1 MIFYTNI
8 YIHKICISRNI
19 NKNNKDIVTCI
30 KDIFRKYMESFEN
43 KIIKIKKDIR
53 ERNKYKNLNRKRS
66 RYDDRWRSKGA
77 RGFIFPPRHGEGY
90 EKGVKKEMKGLRGG
104 KLSFIKRKIGSR
116 LSECNIST
124 DSFGGNI
131 SSLGKNSIKSR
142 RWGRKVREGDEENE
156 REGERTRAGETE
168 RGDENTH
175 GTELVAKQK
184 GGGRGGRG
192 TKTYENL

>member
-1 MIFYTNI
+1 MI
-8 YIHKICISRNI
+8 
-19 NKNNKDIVTCI
+19 DG
-30 KDIFRKYMESFEN
+30 DRK
-43 KIIKIKKDIR
+43 
-53 ERNKYKNLNRKRS
+53 
-66 RYDDRWRSKGA
+66 SKGA

-156 REGERTRAGETE
+156 RERKGERTRNRE
-168 RGDENTH
+168 RGRKHTRNRTGSQAE
-175 GTELVAKQK
+175 
-184 GGGRGGRG
+184 GRREGR
-192 TKTYENL
+192 KRYEDVRKSLKSRKKRKKKNCIEIFISYRAIFISLAAVDPFNVWPLQNSISLIDRHARL

>member
-1 MIFYTNI
+1 MMI
-8 YIHKICISRNI
+8 
-19 NKNNKDIVTCI
+19 DG
-30 KDIFRKYMESFEN
+30 DRK
-43 KIIKIKKDIR
+43 
-53 ERNKYKNLNRKRS
+53 
-66 RYDDRWRSKGA
+66 SKGA

-142 RWGRKVREGDEENE
+142 R
-156 REGERTRAGETE
+156 
-168 RGDENTH
+168 
-175 GTELVAKQK
+175 
-184 GGGRGGRG
+184 
-192 TKTYENL
+192 

>member
-1 MIFYTNI
+1 MI
-8 YIHKICISRNI
+8 
-19 NKNNKDIVTCI
+19 DG
-30 KDIFRKYMESFEN
+30 DRK
-43 KIIKIKKDIR
+43 
-53 ERNKYKNLNRKRS
+53 
-66 RYDDRWRSKGA
+66 SKGA

-142 RWGRKVREGDEENE
+142 RWGRKVREGGWRREWKRRRKNE
-156 REGERTRAGETE
+156 SWRNRERGRKHIRNRTGSQAEGRREGKRYEDVRKSLKRKKKKLH
-168 RGDENTH
+168 RNIYKLSSDIYFI
-175 GTELVAKQK
+175 
-184 GGGRGGRG
+184 GGGRSFQRV
-192 TKTYENL
+192 TVAKFNLIDRSPRSFITSSKLHR

>member
-1 MIFYTNI
+1 MNLLLNIIKEMIFYTNI

-19 NKNNKDIVTCI
+19 SKNNKDIVSRI

-43 KIIKIKKDIR
+43 KIMKIKKDIR

-142 RWGRKVREGDEENE
+142 R
-156 REGERTRAGETE
+156 
-168 RGDENTH
+168 
-175 GTELVAKQK
+175 
-184 GGGRGGRG
+184 
-192 TKTYENL
+192 

>member
-19 NKNNKDIVTCI
+19 SKNNKDIVTCI

-104 KLSFIKRKIGSR
+104 KLSFIKEKLDRACRNAIFRRIHLVETFLPWEKIQS
-116 LSECNIST
+116 NP
-124 DSFGGNI
+124 
-131 SSLGKNSIKSR
+131 
-142 RWGRKVREGDEENE
+142 
-156 REGERTRAGETE
+156 EGEE
-168 RGDENTH
+168 
-175 GTELVAKQK
+175 
-184 GGGRGGRG
+184 GR
-192 TKTYENL
+192 

>member
-19 NKNNKDIVTCI
+19 SKNNKDIVSRI